1 MNKYDPKILP
11 LVYLKD
17 VPAGMSQ
24 YEFDTFIVGKHHSKA
39 RMIQDLL
46 RRKSSAMDLIAD
58 LVNFT
63 TLEVLEARQIVVLI
77 DKELSKHNINDLNAL
92 EIEEP
97 IYWINELARQSALE
111 ITTYGRIR
119 PETQDKLMLLEE
131 DQFSN
136 AMLKTGS
143 LVKKINTLAEAAY
156 NITTPLPEGLPRT

>member
-1 MNKYDPKILP
+1 MNKYDPKISP

-17 VPAGMSQ
+17 MSAGITQ
-24 YEFDTFIVGKHHSKA
+24 YEFDTFIVGKHHSVA

-46 RRKSSAMDLIAD
+46 RRKSAAIDLIAD
-58 LVNFT
+58 LDNFT
-63 TLEVLEARQIVVLI
+63 TLEELEARQIIILI
-77 DKELSKHNINDLNAL
+77 DKELSKYKIDDFNTL
-92 EIEEP
+92 EKEEP
-97 IYWINELARQSALE
+97 IYWVNELARQSALE

-143 LVKKINTLAEAAY
+143 LVKKINTLADTAY
-156 NITTPLPEGLPRT
+156 NITTPMPEGLPRI